1 MRLYNVHNKSKLTY
15 DNLIIEIIF
24 LLSIYILSRRI
35 FYFFELFTIEF
46 IWVEFCVLTS
56 VECLFRVLFIR
67 TLPTRDIF
75 WGLFTEL
82 NPGIVLAFV
91 LKGLRLRREKSSSQ
105 SLSIIQFYSIVIW
118 IDSFIVS
125 TADEKRVHSSLSN
138 E

>member
-56 VECLFRVLFIR
+56 VEFLFRVLFIR

-105 SLSIIQFYSIVIW
+105 SLSIIQFSSIVIW

-125 TADEKRVHSSLSN
+125 TVDEKRVHSSLSN

>member
-1 MRLYNVHNKSKLTY
+1 MSLYNVHNKSKLTY

-24 LLSIYILSRRI
+24 LLSIYILSRII

-56 VECLFRVLFIR
+56 VEFLFRVLFIR

-105 SLSIIQFYSIVIW
+105 SLSIIQFSSIVIW

>member
-56 VECLFRVLFIR
+56 VEFLFRVLFIR

-105 SLSIIQFYSIVIW
+105 SLSIIQFSSIVIW

>member
-56 VECLFRVLFIR
+56 VEFLFRVLFIR

-125 TADEKRVHSSLSN
+125 TSDEKRVHSSLSN